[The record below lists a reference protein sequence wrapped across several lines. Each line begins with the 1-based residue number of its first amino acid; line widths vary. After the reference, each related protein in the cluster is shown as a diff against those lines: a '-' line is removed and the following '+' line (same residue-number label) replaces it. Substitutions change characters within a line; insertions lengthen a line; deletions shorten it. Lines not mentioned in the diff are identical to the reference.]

1 MNDANALLKD
11 IRDFLENISKTQES
25 INDSRTQRVWEQQR
39 YDVTSYDKG
48 NLVTQSGKTLNDLI
62 SAMNSLSQKLKD
74 SENTYKQSV
83 DAIIKKGLIKD
94 NTDVDEILD
103 AIKELHSLEGQKESF
118 EKQADKLYGEKIG
131 KLIDT
136 IIEQTTKINELKTK
150 ETEAVNKGD
159 LNAGIA
165 FETQRLD
172 IEKERK
178 ALIEEKKELD
188 DKLNEFTKKNLD
200 PINKL
205 FHAQQFKV
213 DELTNFKYINGSKDD
228 KKALDDLLS
237 QKAAF
242 AKTLKE
248 IADAT
253 KKNTEA
259 QQKGTQAIIESQEA
273 VRKAKEQWKEIKTDF
288 SNALG
293 HFRSAFGVIKDST
306 EYWRRQE
313 DAIAKLSNQFGFTT
327 DELGNYRKFILEAS
341 VETERLYNI
350 SAEGLIKLQQGYA
363 ETTSRAVKF
372 NEAQIDAQAQY
383 SKLVGEDNVTE
394 FLSQMDKFGIGIT
407 DAIAQMDALYSLAKE
422 NGISTTAASKIF
434 VDNLKTAQNYTF
446 SGGLNNLR
454 QMAVYS
460 ARMKVNLAEIGNAV
474 DKMSNP
480 EGAIEAAARLQV
492 LGGQFSTLSNPISM
506 LFESMHDFE
515 GLTERITDMF
525 EGLGTFNKITGQVDI
540 SGVDRLRIKAAA
552 EALGVSFENAMEMAR
567 ERVKRNQIKQDV
579 QFQTNLT
586 EDDKELLMTLAQF
599 NKQSGFTVNLWNEDT
614 QKYEETRVA
623 EISHE
628 DIDKLRGDE
637 NDMKNIVESTMGINA
652 NVSRIWGAM
661 QASRAVVQERLF
673 GDITRGTLKS
683 ANNFVGNNS
692 EMVGQ
697 IGTWTP
703 VGISLYHVGMGIWGV
718 LTSIAGIIS
727 MISANQLK
735 MLLVQTTNSSGG
747 MAAAASK
754 GLWANRVL
762 GVTAGALPG
771 LYLGYDAFQQYK
783 SQKETREQLL
793 ESGQL
798 KVGSEADKIYQHE
811 ATKNNIGNFTKAGT
825 TLAGGIGGGVIG
837 AKIGAGF
844 GSIGGPVGALIGG
857 GAGALLGIAL
867 GYLTGKANTSVY
879 DHFSGVNEP
888 SESSNENREVKVD
901 DALLGKEKIIANPD
915 DSMMFAKSGGPF
927 DKIFSGIIPK
937 IEGLYAMNKAAL
949 GINPAIS
956 QTSGLSATS
965 SGFASKIEKIY
976 SLNEE
981 TNSYAKSIASS
992 SSIDMGKRI
1001 SNISNFDS
1009 IFSDYSQSLES
1020 IRSEIENSFAIEN
1033 NDTPQISVVPAP
1045 LGHFPIKVDKSIV
1058 SGRESAS
1065 EGLNKPLSVSP
1076 VEVKINGSLKL
1087 ESDQGKAVDIIG
1099 ILQKN
1104 PVLLKNLSK
1113 MISDEVAYSLNG
1125 GRLSNRYQSPI

>member
-1 MNDANALLKD
+1 MDDAKSILNQILD
-11 IRDFLENISKTQES
+11 TLENINKTQES
-25 INDSRTQRVWEQQR
+25 INDFQTQKVWDSQK
-39 YDVTSYDKG
+39 YDVTTYNNGVLTREHNKG
-48 NLVTQSGKTLNDLI
+48 INDVIQAMKDI
-62 SAMNSLSQKLKD
+62 SASLKKLQDDYQQNIDTIKG
-74 SENTYKQSV
+74 KG
-83 DAIIKKGLIKD
+83 IIKDDTEI
-94 NTDVDEILD
+94 DEILD
-103 AIKELHSLEGQKESF
+103 AIKELKFIQDKQKAYDTKEN
-118 EKQADKLYGEKIG
+118 ELNEKIND
-131 KLIDT
+131 LN
-136 IIEQTTKINELKTK
+136 TKIINANIIGDTAEENRLKNELKKSQDELNEIKKVSLPDIIKQYNDQLFKVGVLTNHK
-150 ETEAVNKGD
+150 YQEKTEISPGVFAKRNDESELLDQLLEQRASLKRDITGHKKAFEELTEA
-159 LNAGIA
+159 
-165 FETQRLD
+165 
-172 IEKERK
+172 
-178 ALIEEKKELD
+178 
-188 DKLNEFTKKNLD
+188 
-200 PINKL
+200 
-205 FHAQQFKV
+205 
-213 DELTNFKYINGSKDD
+213 
-228 KKALDDLLS
+228 
-237 QKAAF
+237 
-242 AKTLKE
+242 AK
-248 IADAT
+248 
-253 KKNTEA
+253 
-259 QQKGTQAIIESQEA
+259 KGTKAIIESQEA
-273 VRKAKEQWKEIKTDF
+273 VRKAKEQWKEVGTDF

-350 SAEGLIKLQQGYA
+350 SAEGLMKLQQGYA

-394 FLSQMDKFGIGIT
+394 FLSQMDKFGVGIT
-407 DAIAQMDALYSLAKE
+407 DAISQMDSLYSLAKE
-422 NGISTTAASKIF
+422 NGIATTAASKIF

-540 SGVDRLRIKAAA
+540 GGVDRLRIKAAA

-614 QKYEETRVA
+614 QKYEETKVA

-637 NDMKNIVESTMGINA
+637 TDMKNIVESTMGINA
-652 NVSRIWGAM
+652 NVGRIWGAM
-661 QASRAVVQERLF
+661 QASRAVVQERWF
-673 GDITRGTLKS
+673 GNITRSTLKS
-683 ANNFVGNNS
+683 ANNFVGENP
-692 EMVGQ
+692 ETVGVA
-697 IGTWTP
+697 GTVAPILSAT
-703 VGISLYHVGMGIWGV
+703 YHVSLGILAGV
-718 LTSIAGIIS
+718 STIVSLLSVMKGGPVQRLLEAFEYTSAGKWTKNILDYARGKNWAKWAGRGAVPLIS
-727 MISANQLK
+727 GGLAAYNYF
-735 MLLVQTTNSSGG
+735 TTN
-747 MAAAASK
+747 
-754 GLWANRVL
+754 
-762 GVTAGALPG
+762 
-771 LYLGYDAFQQYK
+771 
-783 SQKETREQLL
+783 KENNDYRNKLL
-793 ESGQL
+793 ESGEL
-798 KVGSEADKIYQHE
+798 KKGSEADEMLKKQISRE
-811 ATKNNIGNFTKAGT
+811 NWRNIGGAVVSTAGSSGLT
-825 TLAGGIGGGVIG
+825 WAG
-837 AKIGAGF
+837 AKLLGGM
-844 GSIGGPVGALIGG
+844 GSFGGPVGTIIGG
-857 GAGALLGIAL
+857 IAGALLGGLAGRWGAGMIFDS
-867 GYLTGKANTSVY
+867 ANNDETKPYKGSK
-879 DHFSGVNEP
+879 
-888 SESSNENREVKVD
+888 ENKEVKVD

-927 DKIFSGIIPK
+927 DKMFSGIIPK

-956 QTSGLSATS
+956 QTSGLSTTS
-965 SGFASKIEKIY
+965 PGFASKIEKIY

-992 SSIDMGKRI
+992 NSIDMGKRI

-1009 IFSDYSQSLES
+1009 VFSDYNQSLES
-1020 IRSEIENSFAIEN
+1020 IRNEIGNSFAIEN
-1033 NDTPQISVVPAP
+1033 NNTPQISVIPAP
-1045 LGHFPIKVDKSIV
+1045 LGHFPTKVDKSIV
-1058 SGRESAS
+1058 SDKENAS
-1065 EGLNKPLSVSP
+1065 QGLNKPLSVSP

-1125 GRLSNRYQSPI
+1125 GRSSNRYQSPI